1 MNRRGL
7 RGTNWSRWH
16 SSCAMV
22 DLSGFAPLRW
32 EQMRALV
39 GFVMESCLVVNDA
52 VKVILIK
59 RVIPTS
65 VA

>member
-1 MNRRGL
+1 
-7 RGTNWSRWH
+7 
-16 SSCAMV
+16 MV
-22 DLSGFAPLRW
+22 DFSGFAPLRW

-39 GFVMESCLVVNDA
+39 GFLMESCLVVNDA

-59 RVIPTS
+59 RVIPTT